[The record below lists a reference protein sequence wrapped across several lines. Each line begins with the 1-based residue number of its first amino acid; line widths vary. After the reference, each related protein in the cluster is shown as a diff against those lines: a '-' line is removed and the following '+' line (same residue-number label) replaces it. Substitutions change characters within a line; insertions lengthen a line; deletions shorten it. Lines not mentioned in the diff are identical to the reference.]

1 MPLTDI
7 SALDTVNTAS
17 RMESNSLSG
26 RVNLSDAAAALVR
39 EQAPDA
45 VLLSRGAVTI
55 KGKGSMHLHWLDEGP
70 KHQPWRQQARTSVYD
85 APQHG

>member
-1 MPLTDI
+1 
-7 SALDTVNTAS
+7 
-17 RMESNSLSG
+17 MESNSLSG

-45 VLLSRGAVTI
+45 VLVPRGAVTI
-55 KGKGSMHLHWLDEGP
+55 KGKGSMHLHWLEQAP
-70 KHQPWRQQARTSVYD
+70 TQQPWRQQARASVYDD